1 MSECVIGCW
10 WTGDTLTPLRVSTK
24 LANEKLVV
32 GQRYVAELHEPRSE
46 ASERHF
52 FAVLKEL
59 WLNLPEGNESRFPD
73 PETLRKFALVAT
85 GHCTVNQYVA
95 TTKAEAARLCAS
107 LEKEAPQ
114 YSVVSLNGL
123 VVTVARP
130 LSQSRKAMGKE
141 QFQKSKDDVLGW
153 VGNLVGVSAPRLGP
167 ENDALPPTAASS
179 ERAADSPPTAAA
191 RDLSSKNDDK
201 LRQSDE
207 KTVNSTPDVH
217 RVHSLTRDL
226 AISCLPETDGIEASE
241 SGILS
246 TWLRGSAIDFLDEA
260 TSIVLA
266 GKNALRAIGHDGRAV
281 FFKIGEAK

>member
-1 MSECVIGCW
+1 MSECTLGVW

-24 LANEKLVV
+24 LANEKLIV
-32 GQRYVAELHEPRSE
+32 GGRYVAELHEPRSE
-46 ASERHF
+46 ASERHY

-59 WLNLPEGNESRFPD
+59 WLNLPEGNEIRFPD
-73 PETLRKFALVAT
+73 PETLRKYALVAT

-114 YSVVSLNGL
+114 YSVVSLNNL

-179 ERAADSPPTAAA
+179 ERAADSPPTSAA
-191 RDLSSKNDDK
+191 RD
-201 LRQSDE
+201 Q
-207 KTVNSTPDVH
+207 
-217 RVHSLTRDL
+217 LTRDL
-226 AISCLPETDGIEASE
+226 AISCLPETDGIEAIE
-241 SGILS
+241 AQGIFAGAH
-246 TWLRGSAIDFLDEA
+246 TWFRGSVIDFIDE
-260 TSIVLA
+260 S
-266 GKNALRAIGHDGRAV
+266 RAITLTKAKSGAPVLKVLGHEGRTV